1 MDSCR
6 NLPYHRSLN
15 SRSNSV
21 SFTKSFYISVTLPVT
36 KSFYISVTH
45 PVTKS
50 FSFHISISP
59 SLYRRPNNP
68 KQ

>member
-21 SFTKSFYISVTLPVT
+21 SFT